1 MAGFFIQYR
10 PYQGLDTIERLLM
23 SWIIGL
29 HESRK
34 TICFSNQY
42 AAKVIETSD
51 RTIRTKINSLVEKG
65 FIKTHITPTRR
76 FIQVIKTPTL
86 EDISVDVC
94 DLEDSTESEGG
105 NNFHPPQENIST
117 GEENISIGEEIVST
131 GEEITSTYKIDY
143 KIEDKIIV
151 SECEHTHPLYPK
163 PFLELVEKYK
173 DKNDKIDYTY
183 QRWTELNPTE
193 RQVAFD
199 SVDLYFVYLSRTG
212 KVKKHLQYYLQD
224 KVFNWDGLDK
234 MKQTKNKPT
243 PTKMTDEEKVAWTM
257 AQLKKQKQNGI

>member
-1 MAGFFIQYR
+1 
-10 PYQGLDTIERLLM
+10 M

-29 HESRK
+29 HDSRQ

-76 FIQVIKTPTL
+76 FIQVINIPTL
-86 EDISVDVC
+86 ENISVDVC
-94 DLEDSTESEGG
+94 DLEEPTQTEGG
-105 NNFHPPQENIST
+105 NNFHPPQENIS
-117 GEENISIGEEIVST
+117 IGEEIVST
-131 GEEITSTYKIDY
+131 GEEIVSRGEEITSTYKIDY
-143 KIEDKIIV
+143 KIEDKIVV
-151 SECEHTHPLYPK
+151 SECEHTHPLYPT

-173 DKNDKIDYTY
+173 DKNDKMDYTY

-199 SVDLYFVYLSRTG
+199 SVDLYFVYLSRSG

-243 PTKMTDEEKVAWTM
+243 PKKMTDAEKAAM
-257 AQLKKQKQNGI
+257 GLELIKQHIQK